1 MEINPL
7 AGKLLKLIC
16 FFHFVAV
23 IASVLVAPFSSVYS
37 AIMSHIDSS
46 SSVAAYKKTIAPVVG
61 TLVSSTGIFLSSS
74 SLLQLTK
81 PANNITIKPSIEALK
96 VIFL

>member
-1 MEINPL
+1 MKIGDEMKTFYL
-7 AGKLLKLIC
+7 TDAGKVRGHNEDSVTILKNKSNEYL
-16 FFHFVAV
+16 
-23 IASVLVAPFSSVYS
+23 
-37 AIMSHIDSS
+37 
-46 SSVAAYKKTIAPVVG
+46 
-61 TLVSSTGIFLSSS
+61 IFLSSS